1 MNYVSIK
8 LFEKKGRREE
18 RGEEG
23 KKRGRKRGYKKGKEE
38 RGKGKQGLEVLAAQA
53 EE

>member
-18 RGEEG
+18 R

-38 RGKGKQGLEVLAAQA
+38 REKGKQGLDVLAAQA